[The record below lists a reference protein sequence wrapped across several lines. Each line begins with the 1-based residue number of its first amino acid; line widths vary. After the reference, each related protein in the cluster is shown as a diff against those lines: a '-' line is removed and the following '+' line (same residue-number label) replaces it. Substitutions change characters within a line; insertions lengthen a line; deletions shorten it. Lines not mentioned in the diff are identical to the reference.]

1 MPRKPGY
8 GDPSKARLGGRKQRL
23 GHQDFDKPSSSQDDD
38 VPMTDPL
45 DAGDNVEEFGEEF
58 GDEFGAAADDGGD
71 TSDDQ
76 SGDSSTES
84 DDEGIVDAT
93 DVRYADSDEAI
104 DHTTR
109 AAIPLRELLNAIT
122 YEEVVYAE
130 PPPSLNFTEDT
141 GGEVDVSELEG
152 LPSELIDDVSGAQPQ
167 QRIIPE
173 LLPKPKADL
182 NDPSEIIPSIQQNK
196 YLEIS
201 QFEKAL
207 TAYIELTNMS
217 RRDYASLVD
226 VLRLITGPDG
236 EVHPL
241 VAGLPKQL
249 STLRDR
255 LRRRL
260 PLMKMR
266 KAEIPLNVMKLPT
279 LPPGMKA
286 DEREKI
292 QAFKLKLAEH
302 RRHSRSKGKG
312 KDKAIF
318 ENAPP
323 TAAELRLLA
332 LDLPKI
338 TMNLTFFDPISVFKN
353 FIASD
358 IVKGSYSGP
367 GTFVD
372 NPTELYHSNAWLSS
386 IRASSGHYAHVSV
399 EGQPGPA
406 IFPSE
411 FIYYWCTDVNCF
423 CQAISEDSE
432 DIRNIHIG
440 RVIGFGWDKRTDSC
454 TLEFPNELAL
464 QIQEAFPVHRNNM
477 ICVPIQ
483 DDDELVLTSTLTYIP
498 ESRAFSHAEANVFL
512 DCHWGEKMTSIFRSD
527 TSRLDISRPK
537 RGAPPNFPKYDTID
551 TPWVRN
557 EEYYVVRR
565 IIVGD
570 DLVPICHTHPPRAEL
585 ELKAY
590 GRELYAD
597 KWDSAVSGNLP
608 VVSFPMLTFIDGF
621 GVYRNSY
628 RTLMGFY
635 FTPAAL
641 KADERLRPGSIFPLV
656 LGPHASDF
664 GDVIAALRTMAYAD
678 HGIVEDIN
686 GQDTRIC
693 AFTMAYI
700 GDMPQQ
706 AENSGLKGPRATRFC
721 RFCNIIAMGGQI
733 VDPNQPFYVDVNQE
747 GRFHNQTLQMQ
758 KMMQGLRSEA
768 AKEAYGKQWGLSDP
782 SPALATISP
791 ALDLIVSRPM
801 DPAHSEFSGL
811 STLAHYLLRDGILTK
826 DASLEYALQ
835 LRVFPFPPGWQ
846 RLQSPIHHL
855 ASYDMSSHAQWSII
869 IPILLRQWLKPEHI
883 KAGFVEQAENFVLGT
898 PVIDLV
904 IGAFTKIIKSN
915 VTLMG
920 REVSTEQRDNMARI
934 IQAARYAFNQL
945 AMIAAASGGR
955 SQAAS
960 RIGTPARAAS
970 ATPGPSGVV
979 GGDSGTVEA
988 KRSLASQFAND
999 TLRPNIHIGMH
1010 YPIIANEYGLPVNV
1024 NTFTGEN
1031 LHRWFKDRVFG
1042 SNYSNI
1048 EHVLLMKMNFQE
1060 TLRLVLRGAFAYD
1073 DPELTE
1079 EMAELY
1085 QKCPSLFARV
1095 LSRADQMDIQDDSEY
1110 ELDVSMSADNLHANP
1125 TAINRLPSR
1134 ELAKHRHDVNNGQN
1148 LPLRSNS
1155 QVVHSIFRT
1164 HLRTAYHLD
1173 YGKERDYPSLFENR
1187 TIQWSRKFGFT
1198 SKESGDRFVFGCGQ
1212 YVMFSREGQDHV
1224 GRVDHVMV
1232 FENFEDSHIFIVLS
1246 KLNRTGSRDRLLD
1259 LEVFEQTDEAV
1270 VVGIPAIK
1278 AQKLYMVHIDG
1289 VGVVLVDWDLY
1300 CL

>member
-1 MPRKPGY
+1 MPRKPGRS
-8 GDPSKARLGGRKQRL
+8 GDPSKPKLGGRKQHL
-23 GHQDFDKPSSSQDDD
+23 GRQDLNKPSTSQDED
-38 VPMTDPL
+38 VVMAEPFDH
-45 DAGDNVEEFGEEF
+45 
-58 GDEFGAAADDGGD
+58 
-71 TSDDQ
+71 
-76 SGDSSTES
+76 SGD
-84 DDEGIVDAT
+84 DYVIVDAT
-93 DVRYADSDEAI
+93 DVRYADSDEAM

-109 AAIPLRELLNAIT
+109 AALPLRELLDAIT
-122 YEEVVYAE
+122 YEEVVYAD
-130 PPPSLNFTEDT
+130 PPPSLNFTENT
-141 GGEVDVSELEG
+141 GGELDASELEG
-152 LPSELIDDVSGAQPQ
+152 VPSELIDDISPGAQPQ
-167 QRIIPE
+167 PRIIPE

-182 NDPSEIIPSIQQNK
+182 NDPSELIPSIQQNK
-196 YLEIS
+196 FLEIS

-226 VLRLITGPDG
+226 VLRLLPGPDG
-236 EVHPL
+236 SVHPL
-241 VAGLPKQL
+241 VAALPKQL

-302 RRHSRSKGKG
+302 RRGARSKGKG
-312 KDKAIF
+312 KDKAIS
-318 ENAPP
+318 EHAPP
-323 TAAELRLLA
+323 TAAELKLLA

-353 FIASD
+353 FVASD
-358 IVKGSYSGP
+358 IVKRSYSGP

-386 IRASSGHYAHVSV
+386 IRASSGHYAHVLV
-399 EGQPGPA
+399 DGQPGPA

-411 FIYYWCTDVNCF
+411 FIYYWCMDMSCF

-440 RVIGFGWDKRTDSC
+440 RVVGFGWDKRTNSC
-454 TLEFPNELAL
+454 TLEFPHELAL
-464 QIQEAFPVHRNNM
+464 QVQEAFPVHRNNT
-477 ICVPIQ
+477 ICQPIQ
-483 DDDELVLTSTLTYIP
+483 DDDELVLTSALTYIP
-498 ESRAFSHAEANVFL
+498 ESRAFSHAETNVFL
-512 DCHWGEKMTSIFRSD
+512 DCYWGENMSTMYSSD
-527 TSRLDISRPK
+527 TTRPK
-537 RGAPPNFPKYDTID
+537 RGAPPTFPKYYTVD
-551 TPWVRN
+551 TPWVRVQ
-557 EEYYVVRR
+557 EYYVVRR

-570 DLVPICHTHPPRAEL
+570 ELVPICHTHPPRAEL
-585 ELKAY
+585 ELKVY
-590 GRELYAD
+590 GRELYAND
-597 KWDSAVSGNLP
+597 WDSTVSGTLP

-628 RTLMGFY
+628 RTLMGLY

-641 KADERLRPGSIFPLV
+641 RADERLRPGSIFPLV

-678 HGIVEDIN
+678 HGIVEEIN

-693 AFTMAYI
+693 AFTMAYV

-721 RFCNIIAMGGQI
+721 RFCNIVSAGKQI
-733 VDPNQPFYVDVNQE
+733 SDPNQPFYIDVNQE

-758 KMMQGLRSEA
+758 NMMLGLRSET
-768 AKEAYGKQWGLSDP
+768 AKEAYGKQWGLSSP
-782 SPALATISP
+782 TPALATISP

-846 RLQSPIHHL
+846 RLQSPVHHL
-855 ASYDMSSHAQWSII
+855 ASYDMSAHAQWSII
-869 IPILLRQWLKPEHI
+869 IPVLLRQWLKREHI
-883 KAGFVEQAENFVLGT
+883 KPGFFEQAEFFVIGT

-904 IGAFTKIIKSN
+904 VTAFTKIVKSN
-915 VTLMG
+915 VVLMG
-920 REVSTEQRDNMARI
+920 REISTEQRDNMAKI
-934 IQAARYAFNQL
+934 IQTARYAFNQL
-945 AMIAAASGGR
+945 AMIAAASVGR
-955 SQAAS
+955 SQAGS
-960 RIGTPARAAS
+960 RVGTPARGVS
-970 ATPGPSGVV
+970 ATPGPAGPSTGVLGGESGVV
-979 GGDSGTVEA
+979 VEA
-988 KRSLASQFAND
+988 GRGLASQFTND
-999 TLRPNIHIGMH
+999 TLRPNVHIGMH
-1010 YPIIANEYGLPVNV
+1010 YPIIANEYSLPVNV

-1073 DPELTE
+1073 DPELTA

-1095 LSRADQMDIQDDSEY
+1095 LSRADQMDIQDDSDY
-1110 ELDVSMSADNLHANP
+1110 ELDVSMSGDNMHANA
-1125 TAINRLPSR
+1125 TVINRLPGR
-1134 ELAKHRHDVNNGQN
+1134 ELAKYRHDVNNGQL

-1155 QVVHSIFRT
+1155 KVVHGIFRT
-1164 HLRTAYHLD
+1164 HLRSAYYFD
-1173 YGKERDYPSLFENR
+1173 YGKGADYPSIFENK
-1187 TIQWSRKFGFT
+1187 TIEWSRKFGFT
-1198 SKESGDRFVFGCGQ
+1198 HRESGDRFVFGCGQ
-1212 YVMFSREGQDHV
+1212 YVVFSREGQEHV
-1224 GRVDHVMV
+1224 GRVDHVMA
-1232 FENFEDSHIFIVLS
+1232 FENFDDRHIFIVLS
-1246 KLNRTGSRDRLLD
+1246 KLNRTGRRDELLD
-1259 LEVFEQTDEAV
+1259 LEILEQTAEAV
-1270 VVGIPAIK
+1270 IVGIPAIK
-1278 AQKLYMVHIDG
+1278 AQKLYMVPIDG